1 MLKDPSSMYEN
12 KRSNKL
18 LKVKKFEDAEAIVID
33 Y

>member
-1 MLKDPSSMYEN
+1 MLKDPSSIYEK